1 MQKPREM
8 KLYFITSHFQV
19 RRMEYDKELNV
30 LWLDP
35 NFKERFLK
43 RHQVGFNL
51 NLLRSIE
58 EYPTLS
64 RKVDIGTPLVYFT
77 LHLKDVKVAIGVDE
91 EGLAFMNRLNVPNI
105 PSISGNSMI
114 QRELK

>member
-1 MQKPREM
+1 M
-8 KLYFITSHFQV
+8 KLYFITKHFQA
-19 RRMEYDKELNV
+19 RRMDYDEEQNV

-35 NFKERFLK
+35 NFKERFFK

-58 EYPTLS
+58 EYPALS
-64 RKVDIGTPLVYFT
+64 KKVDIGTPLAYFT
-77 LHLKDVKVAIGVDE
+77 LHLKDMKVAMGVDE
-91 EGLAFMNRLNVPNI
+91 EGVAFMNRLKVPNI